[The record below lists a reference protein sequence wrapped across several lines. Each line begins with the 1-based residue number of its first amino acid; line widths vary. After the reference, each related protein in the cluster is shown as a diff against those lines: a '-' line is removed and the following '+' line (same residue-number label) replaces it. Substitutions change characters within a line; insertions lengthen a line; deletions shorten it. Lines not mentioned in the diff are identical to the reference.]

1 VHIYKTNRNFQDIDK
16 ENQIMS
22 LPPIRHLEA
31 FMAVAQAR
39 SFRVASERMGLSQP
53 ALSQN
58 IALLESSLGVT
69 LFTRS
74 TRSVRLTADGAGLQ
88 ERLAPLLPALR
99 DAIELTRRRAD
110 SNKTL
115 QIGILAS
122 AAVKYLPEA
131 LVRFRENHPDV
142 AVTVRDGSAD
152 QLFELVHQGKLDI
165 AVSSFLPHDDKDVH
179 FKKIIADP
187 FRAVFRRDH
196 PLAEREVVSWSELLQ
211 YDFIGANAGSGT
223 RYAIDET
230 LKSLGLPFRTVM
242 EFGHYSAVA
251 GMVEA
256 EMGVSALPR
265 MNCPPTD
272 DPLLCSAELVDP
284 VVFRDLGILTNSR
297 DGGITHYAK
306 IFHDEVEHAAK
317 RLTADLELDS
327 ATI

>member
-1 VHIYKTNRNFQDIDK
+1 
-16 ENQIMS
+16 MS

-31 FMAVAQAR
+31 FMAVALAR

-58 IALLESSLGVT
+58 IALLENSLGVT

-110 SNKTL
+110 TNKTL
-115 QIGILAS
+115 QVGILAS

-131 LVRFRENHPDV
+131 LVRFRANHPDV
-142 AVTVRDGSAD
+142 VVSVRDGSAD
-152 QLFELVHQGKLDI
+152 QLFEMVHQGKLDL
-165 AVSSFLPHDDKDVH
+165 AVASFLPHDDKDVH
-179 FKKIIADP
+179 FSKIIADP

-196 PLAEREVVSWSELLQ
+196 PLAGKGAVCWSELLD

-223 RYAIDET
+223 RYAVDEAM
-230 LKSLGLPFRTVM
+230 KSRNIAVRTVM

-265 MNCPPTD
+265 MNCPPPG
-272 DPLLCSAELVDP
+272 DPLLCSVELIDP
-284 VVFRDLGILTNSR
+284 PVFRDLGILTNSR
-297 DGGITHYAK
+297 DGGITHYARL
-306 IFHDEVEHAAK
+306 FHDEVVHAASV
-317 RLTADLELDS
+317 LTAGLEKL
-327 ATI
+327 